1 MAEKKVLVKEVDNK
15 EIDKDKLSSE
25 ISIIVNEM
33 IDNKNENTSIDENSQ
48 NEQNKSTNK
57 TKQEIVIDSKTKLKI
72 ILFTILTLGVF
83 YILLQKELK
92 ARKKPQKPATK
103 IIEQTD
109 NNKAIDTK
117 SVSTKESFD
126 DIRTET
132 KDIEPKTI
140 TKDKIV
146 SEKQNEITS
155 LDSNNQET
163 KIINS
168 KDDLDKK
175 EDINVK
181 VPVVIQNIESQETNS
196 VQEHN
201 TEQIEN
207 KSNSEN
213 KTIEDNNKNINKTD
227 TKPLI
232 KEDKLNK
239 DENKDDSSTKQQ
251 KATKK
256 IATSTKHIDKPKQ
269 KASTKSSNA
278 KQNKQQHI
286 ETKDVAEEQKII
298 QEGIND
304 VVESI
309 IQEAKSSKHVVNTTE
324 TKSSDEMISIKDSS
338 NLRHSSKIPVDI
350 NQLIKN
356 FGGIENITNVE
367 NSLSTVQVFVK
378 DKNLVNKDE
387 VKKTINGKGI
397 SVVGQ
402 KYSLVCGDFAIA
414 LKEAI
419 NEIISKH

>member
-25 ISIIVNEM
+25 ISTIVDEM

-57 TKQEIVIDSKTKLKI
+57 PKQEIVIDSKTKLKI

-126 DIRTET
+126 DVRTET

-181 VPVVIQNIESQETNS
+181 VPVVIQNIELQETNS

-227 TKPLI
+227 TKLLI

-324 TKSSDEMISIKDSS
+324 TKSSDEMIFIKDSS

-356 FGGIENITNVE
+356 FGGVENITNVE

>member
-25 ISIIVNEM
+25 ISTIVDEM

-57 TKQEIVIDSKTKLKI
+57 PKQEIVIDSKTKLKI

-103 IIEQTD
+103 IIEKTD

-126 DIRTET
+126 DVRTET

-181 VPVVIQNIESQETNS
+181 VPVVIQNIELQETNS

-201 TEQIEN
+201 IEQIEN

-227 TKPLI
+227 TKLLI

-269 KASTKSSNA
+269 KTSTKSSNA

-309 IQEAKSSKHVVNTTE
+309 IQETKSSKHVVNTTE

-356 FGGIENITNVE
+356 FGGVENITNVE